1 MGGDPA
7 YEIRVKGHLDPAWS
21 AWFDGLAVTNLPD
34 GTAELHGELPD
45 DAALHG
51 ALQKIRDLGL
61 TLLSFH
67 AQPVRRERA
76 E

>member
-1 MGGDPA
+1 MGADPA

-34 GTAELHGELPD
+34 GTAELRGELPD

-51 ALQKIRDLGL
+51 ALQKIRDVGL
-61 TLLSFH
+61 TLLS
-67 AQPVRRERA
+67 VRLEP
-76 E
+76 ETPEG